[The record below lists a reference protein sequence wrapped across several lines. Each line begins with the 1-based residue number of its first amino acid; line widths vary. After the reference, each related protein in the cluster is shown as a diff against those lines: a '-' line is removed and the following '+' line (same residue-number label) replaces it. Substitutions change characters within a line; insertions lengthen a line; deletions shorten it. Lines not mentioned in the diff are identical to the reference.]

1 MVWDMFPTIQCSLGP
16 SSSQDWQKQTISIAR
31 FWYRCRAP
39 MEWAIWAMGPCPVGW
54 GVLPMKKKT
63 WARYTIP
70 ETNILSMEEIRRSP
84 VDVGSIQY
92 IPVFIGFL
100 HHPRWLF
107 GISSI
112 NSSTWTWMVGRWHFL
127 LGPNACFQVAFAV
140 SFRVSTCYCRFLWLY
155 MSLGGLVW
163 FRHKGLFL
171 RKKWWSAKFENLRLT
186 CLMLCIRNHRK
197 KSETFR
203 NAALAFGRI
212 DTSKLRR
219 Y

>member
-1 MVWDMFPTIQCSLGP
+1 MSGSCRDQYTVRPMDGMGHVPNHSMQPWAFVLPGLAE
-16 SSSQDWQKQTISIAR
+16 QTISIAR

-155 MSLGGLVW
+155 MSLVVW
-163 FRHKGLFL
+163 FGF
-171 RKKWWSAKFENLRLT
+171 A
-186 CLMLCIRNHRK
+186 IRDY
-197 KSETFR
+197 S
-203 NAALAFGRI
+203 
-212 DTSKLRR
+212 
-219 Y
+219 